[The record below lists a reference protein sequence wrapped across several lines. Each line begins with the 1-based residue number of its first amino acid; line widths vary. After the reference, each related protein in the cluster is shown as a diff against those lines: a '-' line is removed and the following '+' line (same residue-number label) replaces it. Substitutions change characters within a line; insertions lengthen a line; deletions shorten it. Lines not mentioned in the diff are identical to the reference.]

1 MEDVAKLSDN
11 FQPKKFFNENF
22 QPMCDILQQIR
33 DISEREGITIT
44 ALERS
49 IGASKGV
56 LSRALT
62 NGTDIQSKWVRKIVE
77 NYPQYSAEWLITG
90 RGDALKD
97 SKHPINPHSQAANEP
112 PVAAYA
118 SKDLDA
124 RPMDRANPGA
134 TRPRIP
140 FAAAAGALSIATDAA
155 GDADCERFPVITT
168 FPAYDFTIKI
178 EGDSMAPD
186 YLSGDEL
193 ACRFVDD
200 PANIKWGEPH
210 ILDTR
215 DGVVFKIPY
224 FGGDQI
230 MCRSINP
237 DGPSFLVDCADVL
250 HVASIVGFTR
260 QLQP

>member
-1 MEDVAKLSDN
+1 
-11 FQPKKFFNENF
+11 
-22 QPMCDILQQIR
+22 MCK
-33 DISEREGITIT
+33 T
-44 ALERS
+44 LERIKQFIDCKGLS
-49 IGASKGV
+49 VSAFEKSVGMSNASFGKSLKNKGAI
-56 LSRALT
+56 
-62 NGTDIQSKWVRKIVE
+62 GTDKLE
-77 NYPQYSAEWLITG
+77 NILKVYPELSATWLLTG
-90 RGDALKD
+90 RGDMLKQTSGAD
-97 SKHPINPHSQAANEP
+97 GDPSR
-112 PVAAYA
+112 A
-118 SKDLDA
+118 SKDLDTGSI
-124 RPMDRANPGA
+124 DRTNPGA

-140 FAAAAGALSIATDAA
+140 FTAAAGGLSMVAQTATT
-155 GDADCERFPVITT
+155 GECERLPVIAT

-224 FGGDQI
+224 YGGDQI

-237 DGPSFLVDCADVL
+237 DGPSFLVDRADVL

-260 QLQP
+260 QLQS

>member
-1 MEDVAKLSDN
+1 M
-11 FQPKKFFNENF
+11 
-22 QPMCDILQQIR
+22 
-33 DISEREGITIT
+33 
-44 ALERS
+44 
-49 IGASKGV
+49 SKIID
-56 LSRALT
+56 SLT
-62 NGTDIQSKWVRKIVE
+62 QVNPT
-77 NYPQYSAEWLITG
+77 WLLTG
-90 RGDALKD
+90 RGDMLQ
-97 SKHPINPHSQAANEP
+97 QAQGADGDP
-112 PVAAYA
+112 SRV
-118 SKDLDA
+118 SKDFDA
-124 RPMDRANPGA
+124 GPIDRANPGA

-140 FAAAAGALSIATDAA
+140 FTAAAGALSIATNAA
-155 GDADCERFPVITT
+155 CDADCERFPVITT

-193 ACRFVDD
+193 ACRFVDY

>member
-1 MEDVAKLSDN
+1 MLKQTS
-11 FQPKKFFNENF
+11 
-22 QPMCDILQQIR
+22 
-33 DISEREGITIT
+33 
-44 ALERS
+44 
-49 IGASKGV
+49 GADGDP
-56 LSRALT
+56 SR
-62 NGTDIQSKWVRKIVE
+62 
-77 NYPQYSAEWLITG
+77 
-90 RGDALKD
+90 
-97 SKHPINPHSQAANEP
+97 
-112 PVAAYA
+112 A
-118 SKDLDA
+118 SKDLDTGSI
-124 RPMDRANPGA
+124 DRTNPGA

-140 FAAAAGALSIATDAA
+140 FTAAAGALSIATNAA
-155 GDADCERFPVITT
+155 CDADCERFPVITT

-193 ACRFVDD
+193 ACRFVDY

>member
-1 MEDVAKLSDN
+1 MAKTLTIKEKILAFLEVSGI
-11 FQPKKFFNENF
+11 KKVDFF
-22 QPMCDILQQIR
+22 
-33 DISEREGITIT
+33 ERTG
-44 ALERS
+44 
-49 IGASKGV
+49 
-56 LSRALT
+56 
-62 NGTDIQSKWVRKIVE
+62 IQSSNFKGSNLTSAPGSDMLVKILTS
-77 NYPQYSAEWLITG
+77 YPELSAEWLMTG
-90 RGDALKD
+90 KGDMLKNEA
-97 SKHPINPHSQAANEP
+97 HPRRKTQVNNLISE
-112 PVAAYA
+112 
-118 SKDLDA
+118 SKDNEQ
-124 RPMDRANPGA
+124 DRVTQINNDFYYSQDIA

-140 FAAAAGALSIATDAA
+140 FAAAAGALSIATNAA
-155 GDADCERFPVITT
+155 CDADCERFPVITT

-193 ACRFVDD
+193 ACRFVDY

-260 QLQP
+260 QLQS

>member
-1 MEDVAKLSDN
+1 
-11 FQPKKFFNENF
+11 
-22 QPMCDILQQIR
+22 MCK
-33 DISEREGITIT
+33 T
-44 ALERS
+44 LERIKQFIDCKGLS
-49 IGASKGV
+49 VSAFEKSVGMSNASFGKSLKNKGAI
-56 LSRALT
+56 
-62 NGTDIQSKWVRKIVE
+62 GTDKLE
-77 NYPQYSAEWLITG
+77 NILKVYPELSATWLLTG
-90 RGDALKD
+90 CGDMLKQTSGAD
-97 SKHPINPHSQAANEP
+97 GDTSR
-112 PVAAYA
+112 A

-224 FGGDQI
+224 YGGDQI

-237 DGPSFLVDCADVL
+237 DGPSFLVDRADVL

>member
-1 MEDVAKLSDN
+1 MNKREQLQSLIDYYCQGNKTQFANKLGISPQGVTTWLARDTFNIELVYAKC
-11 FQPKKFFNENF
+11 EN
-22 QPMCDILQQIR
+22 
-33 DISEREGITIT
+33 ISPSWLLTG
-44 ALERS
+44 
-49 IGASKGV
+49 KGRMINTTP
-56 LSRALT
+56 SH
-62 NGTDIQSKWVRKIVE
+62 
-77 NYPQYSAEWLITG
+77 
-90 RGDALKD
+90 DALVVTE
-97 SKHPINPHSQAANEP
+97 SLPTQ
-112 PVAAYA
+112 YA
-118 SKDLDA
+118 SKNIDIC
-124 RPMDRANPGA
+124 PMDCVDPRV

-140 FAAAAGALSIATDAA
+140 FTAAAGALSIATDSA
-155 GDADCERFPVITT
+155 GDADCERLPVIAT

-224 FGGDQI
+224 YGGDQI

-237 DGPSFLVDCADVL
+237 DGPSFLVDRADVL

-260 QLQP
+260 QLQS

>member
-1 MEDVAKLSDN
+1 MSECGFISRLQLFMEHEGLNDNQFSIAAGLSNGLIGKAKN
-11 FQPKKFFNENF
+11 NGRGMTATNIEK
-22 QPMCDILQQIR
+22 ILI
-33 DISEREGITIT
+33 
-44 ALERS
+44 A
-49 IGASKGV
+49 
-56 LSRALT
+56 
-62 NGTDIQSKWVRKIVE
+62 
-77 NYPQYSAEWLITG
+77 YPQLSPSWLLTG
-90 RGDALKD
+90 RGDMLKQTPGAD
-97 SKHPINPHSQAANEP
+97 GDPSR
-112 PVAAYA
+112 V
-118 SKDLDA
+118 SKDFDA
-124 RPMDRANPGA
+124 GSIDRANPGA

-140 FAAAAGALSIATDAA
+140 FTAAAGALSIATNAA
-155 GDADCERFPVITT
+155 GDADCERLPVIAT

-193 ACRFVDD
+193 ACRLVDN

-215 DGVVFKIPY
+215 DGVVFKVPY
-224 FGGDQI
+224 YGGEQI

-237 DGPSFLVDCADVL
+237 DGPSFLVDRADVL

>member
-1 MEDVAKLSDN
+1 
-11 FQPKKFFNENF
+11 
-22 QPMCDILQQIR
+22 MCK
-33 DISEREGITIT
+33 T
-44 ALERS
+44 LERIKQFIDCKGLS
-49 IGASKGV
+49 VSAFEKSVGMSNASFGKSLKNKGAI
-56 LSRALT
+56 
-62 NGTDIQSKWVRKIVE
+62 GTDKLE
-77 NYPQYSAEWLITG
+77 NILKVYPELSATWLLTG
-90 RGDALKD
+90 RGDMLKQTSGAD
-97 SKHPINPHSQAANEP
+97 GDPSR
-112 PVAAYA
+112 A
-118 SKDLDA
+118 SKDLDTGSI
-124 RPMDRANPGA
+124 DRTNPGA

-140 FAAAAGALSIATDAA
+140 FTAAAGALSIATNTA
-155 GDADCERFPVITT
+155 GDADCERLPVIAT

-237 DGPSFLVDCADVL
+237 DGPSFLVDRADVL

-260 QLQP
+260 QLQS